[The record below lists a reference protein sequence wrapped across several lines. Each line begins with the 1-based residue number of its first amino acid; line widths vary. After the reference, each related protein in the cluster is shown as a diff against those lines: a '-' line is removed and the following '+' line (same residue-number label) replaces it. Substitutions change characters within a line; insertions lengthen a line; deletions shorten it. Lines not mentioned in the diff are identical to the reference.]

1 MRLSGGAAH
10 SIQDKPQE
18 RPMDNER
25 YEQGLK
31 MRREMLG
38 EQYVERAI
46 SGADDFDRPFQ
57 ELVTE
62 YVWGEL
68 WHREGLSKR
77 ERILINLAIL
87 SATNMP
93 NEVRLYVDIARRFGM
108 SRDDI
113 REVFMHTAMYTGVP
127 RALEAFRVAK
137 EVLAAEEQA

>member
-1 MRLSGGAAH
+1 
-10 SIQDKPQE
+10 
-18 RPMDNER
+18 MDNER
-25 YEQGLK
+25 YEQGLR

-38 EQYVERAI
+38 AEYVDRAI
-46 SGADDFDRPFQ
+46 AGADDFTRPFQ

-62 YVWGEL
+62 YVWGDL

-108 SRDDI
+108 SPDDV
-113 REVFMHTAMYTGVP
+113 REVFMHTAVYTGVP
-127 RALEAFRVAK
+127 RALEAFRVAR
-137 EVLAAEEQA
+137 EVYQEEEGG